1 MMAIILIVEDRPID
15 RKLLATILRTR
26 GHEIVEAGDGTEAL
40 DTLKQIRPDLVVS
53 DILMPR
59 LDGYEFV
66 RRMREIPELA
76 ATPVIFYTATYH
88 EREARALAHRCGA
101 TDVLTKPS
109 APNLILAT
117 IDAALA
123 SSLHAPTTPIDR
135 PEFDRDHLHLV
146 GSTVAVRTD
155 RLEAEKQRMA
165 AVLEVAAQLA
175 GERDPFTMLDTLCSR
190 TRHLTLAQ
198 HAVIGLLGPE
208 GTPRERLYTSGFDDA
223 VETALKPPSAD
234 SALLTVV
241 VGARRP
247 VRTRNPGGRPEAL
260 GLPVDHPTVSS
271 LLSVPIASRDQV
283 YGWLSLRN
291 KLGLDEFNDVDERVA
306 VSLGV
311 HAGLAYE
318 NALVL
323 DGLHHRIAA
332 VERKLHEA
340 PSRVRE
346 EERIQLSRT
355 LHDRMG
361 QGLASVKIDI
371 HWLAAQLSSLIE
383 PARTDI
389 VNKVESILRSLDETI
404 ESVRT
409 VAMELRPQVLEE
421 LGLVATIERQAEDF
435 ERRSGIRCRVDSRLS
450 QVDLDPSRVT
460 AIYMIIQEALTNV
473 LQHAHATRATVTVR
487 RSRQSLKVSIADN
500 GRGISERDLASAG
513 SLGLIGMRERALI
526 LRGTFEV
533 RRRQPRGTIVT
544 FTVPLADRGPEAR
557 AR

>member
-1 MMAIILIVEDRPID
+1 MAIILIVEDRPID

-26 GHEIVEAGDGTEAL
+26 GHEIVEASDGKEAL
-40 DTLKQIRPDLVVS
+40 DALKQISPDLVVS

-117 IDAALA
+117 IDAALD
-123 SSLHAPTTPIDR
+123 SSRRAPSLPLDR
-135 PEFDRDHLHLV
+135 PEFDREHLHLV
-146 GSTVAVRTD
+146 GSALAVRTD
-155 RLEAEKQRMA
+155 RLEAEKERMA
-165 AVLEVAAQLA
+165 AVLEVAAELA
-175 GERDPFTMLDTLCSR
+175 GDRDPFTMLNTLCSR

-198 HAVIGLLGPE
+198 HAVIGLLSPDGR
-208 GTPRERLYTSGFDDA
+208 PREMLYTSGFDET
-223 VETALKPPSAD
+223 VESALKPPSAD

-241 VGARRP
+241 VGARQP

-271 LLSVPIASRDQV
+271 LLSVPIASWDQV

-306 VSLGV
+306 VALGV
-311 HAGLAYE
+311 HAGVAYRTRCCLMAYIIVSPRLNE
-318 NALVL
+318 SSMRRPPAS
-323 DGLHHRIAA
+323 
-332 VERKLHEA
+332 ERKNGSSS
-340 PSRVRE
+340 P
-346 EERIQLSRT
+346 ERSTTGWDKRWRAL
-355 LHDRMG
+355 
-361 QGLASVKIDI
+361 KIDL

-383 PARTDI
+383 PARSDI
-389 VNKVESILRSLDETI
+389 ANKVESILRLLDEVI
-404 ESVRT
+404 ESVRS
-409 VAMELRPQVLEE
+409 VASELRPPVLAD
-421 LGLVATIERQAEDF
+421 LGLVAAIERQAEDF

-450 QVDLDPSRVT
+450 QVDVDPSRAA

-487 RSRQSLKVSIADN
+487 RSRQTLKVAVADN
-500 GRGISERDLASAG
+500 GRGISDRDLASAG
-513 SLGLIGMRERALI
+513 SLGLIGMRERTVL
-526 LRGTFEV
+526 LRGTFEA

-544 FTVPLADRGPEAR
+544 FTVPLTDSAPGTRVR
-557 AR
+557 

>member
-1 MMAIILIVEDRPID
+1 MATILIVEDRPID

-26 GHEIVEAGDGTEAL
+26 GHEIVEAADGTEAL
-40 DTLKQIRPDLVVS
+40 DSLKQISPDLVVS

-66 RRMREIPELA
+66 RRMREIPEFA

-117 IDAALA
+117 IDAALDSTLHGA
-123 SSLHAPTTPIDR
+123 SPPLDR
-135 PEFDRDHLHLV
+135 PEFDRERLHLV
-146 GSTVAVRTD
+146 GSALAVRTD
-155 RLEAEKQRMA
+155 RLEAEKERMA
-165 AVLEVAAQLA
+165 AVLEVAAELA
-175 GERDPFTMLDTLCSR
+175 GDRDQFTMLNTLCSR
-190 TRHLTLAQ
+190 MRHLTLAQ
-198 HAVIGLLGPE
+198 HAVIGLLSPDGR
-208 GTPRERLYTSGFDDA
+208 PREMLYTSGFDET
-223 VETALKPPSAD
+223 VESALKPPSAD

-241 VGARRP
+241 VGARQP
-247 VRTRNPGGRPEAL
+247 VRTRNPGGRPESL
-260 GLPVDHPTVSS
+260 GLPVDHPAVSS

-291 KLGLDEFNDVDERVA
+291 KLGLDEFNDVDECVA

-318 NALVL
+318 NALLL
-323 DGLHHRIAA
+323 DGLHHRVAA
-332 VERKLHEA
+332 VERELHEA
-340 PSRVRE
+340 PARVRE

-361 QGLASVKIDI
+361 QALAGLKIDL
-371 HWLAAQLSSLIE
+371 HSLVAQLSSPIE
-383 PARTDI
+383 PARSDMA
-389 VNKVESILRSLDETI
+389 NRVESILRLLDEAI
-404 ESVRT
+404 ESVRS
-409 VAMELRPQVLEE
+409 VASELRPPVLAD
-421 LGLVATIERQAEDF
+421 LGLVAAIERQAGDF

-450 QVDLDPSRVT
+450 QVDVDPSRAA
-460 AIYMIIQEALTNV
+460 AICMIIREALTNV

-487 RSRQSLKVSIADN
+487 RSRQTLKVAVADN
-500 GRGISERDLASAG
+500 GRGISDRDLASAG
-513 SLGLIGMRERALI
+513 SLGLIGMRERTAL
-526 LRGTFEV
+526 LGGTFEA

-544 FTVPLADRGPEAR
+544 FTVPLTDSTPGTRVR
-557 AR
+557 